1 MFLSRVL
8 VSGRFLDAAKPRV
21 VVLATGLGQEG
32 GIVLPVRISRLKQN
46 NPISKDKKRCFKI
59 SNNNP
64 VKYQLT

>member
-46 NPISKDKKRCFKI
+46 NLIRKDNRRLKM